1 MLGILSGALRQ
12 ATGQVLAVP
21 ITAMQ
26 QALAAF
32 LPPPERTA
40 TLEETIKMDGSVRVE
55 LSGNGGGDFGR
66 TLSGLAKL
74 ETSPGAQQSPKMGNN
89 VAIAGRGS
97 ERSECKEDLG
107 RTISTGQA
115 SGLVFRAGEETIVI
129 GVDLYAHGGHYR
141 TAATCVL
148 GEPVGLTGHDT
159 MVRATA
165 AANASIRIPVLDE
178 ATRAIRV
185 TYTDLPQADASIEV
199 VDQDG
204 NTVSAQRASSSGV
217 QEIPVDK
224 VGLYTVRISVNSE
237 AKAAGG
243 FGEQRVR
250 YNAQIRATRLS
261 R

>member
-1 MLGILSGALRQ
+1 
-12 ATGQVLAVP
+12 
-21 ITAMQ
+21 
-26 QALAAF
+26 
-32 LPPPERTA
+32 
-40 TLEETIKMDGSVRVE
+40 
-55 LSGNGGGDFGR
+55 
-66 TLSGLAKL
+66 
-74 ETSPGAQQSPKMGNN
+74 
-89 VAIAGRGS
+89 
-97 ERSECKEDLG
+97 
-107 RTISTGQA
+107 
-115 SGLVFRAGEETIVI
+115 
-129 GVDLYAHGGHYR
+129 
-141 TAATCVL
+141 
-148 GEPVGLTGHDT
+148 

-165 AANASIRIPVLDE
+165 AANASIRIPVLNE